1 MIEVELKNL
10 QFEITVEKWIEA
22 EVRSGRVKLTS
33 NF

>member
-10 QFEITVEKWIEA
+10 QFEIIVEKWIEA
-22 EVRSGRVKLTS
+22 EVRSSRVKLTS